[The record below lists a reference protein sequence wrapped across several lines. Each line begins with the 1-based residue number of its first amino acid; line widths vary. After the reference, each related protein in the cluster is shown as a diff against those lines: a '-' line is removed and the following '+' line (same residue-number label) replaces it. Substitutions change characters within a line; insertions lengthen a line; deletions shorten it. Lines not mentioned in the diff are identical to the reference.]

1 MRQQN
6 MLQGT
11 IWREI
16 LFFFFPILL
25 GYLFQQLYN
34 TVDAMVVG
42 NFVGTIALGAVGGS
56 TSMII
61 NLILG
66 FVIGLSTGAT
76 VIIAQFIGAREQHK
90 VQMTVSTTM
99 LMNIVIGLVVM
110 VIGLIF
116 ARNILELLSVP
127 NEMMNDALTYL
138 RIYMLGFIPSMIYN
152 AGAGILR
159 AIGDSKRPLYFLIAA
174 SITNIVL
181 DLLLV
186 AYIPLGVAG
195 AAIATVFSQ
204 VVTALLTIYAFSDED
219 EIYYLNFKKMSFDF
233 PLFMRIIAIGLP
245 TAIQGSLYSFANLFI
260 QASVNAFGT
269 ISVAAFTAFGKIDMF
284 FWNFSGSMGAATLT
298 FIGQNF
304 GAKQMDRVKKGV
316 HQALFMFLLGSIF
329 ISLLAL
335 TFGEQ
340 FYRLFTQDKEVLKVG
355 LSILF
360 LVAPFW
366 NAVFLFEILS
376 ATLRAM
382 NIIVVPMIVSLIGVG
397 VVRILWVLCYPM
409 HSVLDTLKVYPLSW
423 MSTSLFFAIYYFS
436 GLWRK
441 KKQRKELLNK

>member
-138 RIYMLGFIPSMIYN
+138 RIYMLGFIPC
-152 AGAGILR
+152 L
-159 AIGDSKRPLYFLIAA
+159 LY
-174 SITNIVL
+174 
-181 DLLLV
+181 
-186 AYIPLGVAG
+186 
-195 AAIATVFSQ
+195 
-204 VVTALLTIYAFSDED
+204 
-219 EIYYLNFKKMSFDF
+219 
-233 PLFMRIIAIGLP
+233 
-245 TAIQGSLYSFANLFI
+245 
-260 QASVNAFGT
+260 
-269 ISVAAFTAFGKIDMF
+269 
-284 FWNFSGSMGAATLT
+284 
-298 FIGQNF
+298 
-304 GAKQMDRVKKGV
+304 
-316 HQALFMFLLGSIF
+316 
-329 ISLLAL
+329 
-335 TFGEQ
+335 
-340 FYRLFTQDKEVLKVG
+340 
-355 LSILF
+355 
-360 LVAPFW
+360 
-366 NAVFLFEILS
+366 
-376 ATLRAM
+376 
-382 NIIVVPMIVSLIGVG
+382 
-397 VVRILWVLCYPM
+397 
-409 HSVLDTLKVYPLSW
+409 
-423 MSTSLFFAIYYFS
+423 TSPS
-436 GLWRK
+436 PRD
-441 KKQRKELLNK
+441 